1 MRKFLYC
8 ILLGVFTTIA
18 GHAQN
23 TDDRRLDS
31 LQSVVNDLSKRMK
44 ISEDDRL
51 NDAIWKQRRKY
62 FMIGYVKQTLKH
74 EEIEGLEWKSDYG
87 FFLSYGRTYY
97 LHRKPLFKMIKFGLD
112 LTLPDLTYVKY
123 SEPQVAYGDDSPDLD
138 LGVHQAEIG
147 LPLGP
152 SLTINPVS
160 HLKVSGY
167 FHFVPSAS
175 VIVLDSEVNVKYVSF
190 FTCGGAIA
198 YKTISFGIES
208 RWGSAN
214 YKSFSGDDDES
225 SDSFL
230 STDNNKLKTN
240 STRFY
245 LALRF

>member
-1 MRKFLYC
+1 M
-8 ILLGVFTTIA
+8 VFWVLATIA

-23 TDDRRLDS
+23 ETDHRLDS
-31 LQSVVNDLSKRMK
+31 LQSVVSDLSKRMQA
-44 ISEDDRL
+44 SEEDRL
-51 NDAIWKQRRKY
+51 NDAIWKERRKY
-62 FMIGYVKQTLKH
+62 FMIGYVNQTLKH
-74 EEIEGLEWKSDYG
+74 EEVEGLKWKSDYG

-97 LHRKPLFKMIKFGLD
+97 LHRKPLFKRIKFGLD

-123 SEPQVAYGDDSPDLD
+123 SEPTALHSEDESDFGI
-138 LGVHQAEIG
+138 HQADIG
-147 LPLGP
+147 LPIGP

-175 VIVLDSEVNVKYVSF
+175 IVVLDSEVNAKYVSF

-198 YKTISFGIES
+198 YKIISLGVES

-214 YKSFSGDDDES
+214 YKSFSENEDEET
-225 SDSFL
+225 DSVF

-240 STRFY
+240 SVRFY